1 MDAQRR
7 VLITGGSG
15 FVGGRMIRRM
25 ADDGWD
31 VRALARSSDA
41 QRKVAALGAQPVRG
55 DLDDAPALAAAV
67 QGCTAVIHVAALFK
81 LWGRPDEFERANVEG
96 TRRLLRAC
104 AGAGT
109 VGRFV
114 QVGAAAVVMG
124 DLQPML
130 RVREDLPLQ
139 ERAWAPYSAS
149 KARAEALVL
158 GANAPGRFET
168 VVLRPPMVWGRGM
181 PTLDH
186 LVENVRA
193 GQFRWVGDGSQAMST
208 AHVDNVCHAAAL
220 AVERGSGGE
229 AYFVSDG
236 RDSTL
241 REVLS
246 ALLRTRGVEPPRATV
261 PLPVAWM
268 MARTM
273 EGIWRV
279 LARPGEP
286 PITRQMLRLI
296 GQAFTTDISKAQR
309 ALGYQPLVTW
319 ERGLAEM
326 RAA

>member
-1 MDAQRR
+1 M
-7 VLITGGSG
+7 
-15 FVGGRMIRRM
+15 
-25 ADDGWD
+25 
-31 VRALARSSDA
+31 
-41 QRKVAALGAQPVRG
+41 
-55 DLDDAPALAAAV
+55 
-67 QGCTAVIHVAALFK
+67 
-81 LWGRPDEFERANVEG
+81 
-96 TRRLLRAC
+96 
-104 AGAGT
+104 
-109 VGRFV
+109 
-114 QVGAAAVVMG
+114 
-124 DLQPML
+124 
-130 RVREDLPLQ
+130 
-139 ERAWAPYSAS
+139 
-149 KARAEALVL
+149 
-158 GANAPGRFET
+158 
-168 VVLRPPMVWGRGM
+168 
-181 PTLDH
+181 
-186 LVENVRA
+186 
-193 GQFRWVGDGSQAMST
+193 
-208 AHVDNVCHAAAL
+208 
-220 AVERGSGGE
+220 
-229 AYFVSDG
+229 SDG